1 MAAAPSAA
9 SDTTIGTIIGI
20 SVPAIIHI
28 IIIIMTTPHQQQQ
41 QQQQQHAAS

>member
-1 MAAAPSAA
+1 MAAAPSAV

-28 IIIIMTTPHQQQQ
+28 IIIMIITTSHQQ